1 MFRHSI
7 FNKRTNLYQKYP
19 FNSPLTFLFGGIKNN
34 SFLDTNTNQNV
45 TTFDKK
51 IPISSYLVAFVAG
64 ELEYGKMSERCGVW
78 TEIGLCQKAYHE
90 FKDAEKYIQIAE
102 EYFNHPYEWGVY
114 NLLVLPFSFPYRGM
128 ENPNLTFFTPALI
141 PGDGFMSNIK
151 AMKFLIMDWNKKRK
165 FIKRARK

>member
-102 EYFNHPYEWGVY
+102 EYFNHPYEQG
-114 NLLVLPFSFPYRGM
+114 NSIK
-128 ENPNLTFFTPALI
+128 LI
-141 PGDGFMSNIK
+141 DDIDMKRPLSLYSL
-151 AMKFLIMDWNKKRK
+151 ATKFLPLDDNKMKDRG
-165 FIKRARK
+165 IKVKDKDNDMKQYGEFNPFKSSY